1 MTVKPSKY
9 VIGARKVDFL
19 GHNVG
24 DGMVGLHND
33 NVEKIKYADRP
44 QTKRDVRSF
53 LGLTGYYRDYIPHYA
68 AIAAP
73 LTDLTKKGCPRIVQ
87 WSVVHENAFK
97 TLKSNLISAPILKI
111 PDITQPFVL
120 CCDASSIGLGAV
132 LLQYRNDE
140 LFSVSYAS
148 KKLSN
153 AEKKYSTIEREC
165 LAVIWAI
172 KKFKMWLYGVEFTFQ
187 TDHQPLQFIDQAKF
201 TNDRIMR
208 WALFLQNYKIKF
220 HCVKG
225 VDNVGADYMSRIIH
239 PE

>member
-1 MTVKPSKY
+1 MCNWGTKS
-9 VIGARKVDFL
+9 DFF

-33 NVEKIKYADRP
+33 NVEKIEYAERP

-53 LGLTGYYRDYIPHYA
+53 LGVTGYYRDYIPHYA

-73 LTDLTKKGCPRIVQ
+73 LTDLTKKGFTRIVQ
-87 WSVVHENAFK
+87 WGVVHENAFK
-97 TLKSNLISAPILKI
+97 ALKSSLISAPILKI

-140 LFSVSYAS
+140 LFPVSYAC

-153 AEKKYSTIEREC
+153 AEKKYST
-165 LAVIWAI
+165 L
-172 KKFKMWLYGVEFTFQ
+172 
-187 TDHQPLQFIDQAKF
+187 
-201 TNDRIMR
+201 
-208 WALFLQNYKIKF
+208 
-220 HCVKG
+220 
-225 VDNVGADYMSRIIH
+225 NVNAWQ
-239 PE
+239 